1 MGQRISLRR
10 NFYNINMSIKCQ
22 MPKLKVQM
30 NVKIQKPKGNF

>member
-1 MGQRISLRR
+1 MGQRIDLRR
-10 NFYNINMSIKCQ
+10 RFWSVNMSTECQ